1 MKIAY
6 AFRRTTVYPYTA
18 GSYGPAGWGLP
29 DEPGLTTFLK
39 KINEIGFDGIELGF
53 EVFGGYGATE
63 SSAKELQK
71 RLLDSG
77 APCVAIRAGGVLC
90 TPVVGEQN
98 RDRLFKSIEIAGWLG
113 IDIVNSALSGPPRN
127 KTLGDNTPGKPIQQG
142 SSQLASYQDFERTAS
157 ILHEAGERAGGAGLE
172 VTVEVHQLSIADT
185 STSTLKLLEM
195 ANSDHVF
202 ANPDLGNILWHYDE
216 PEESSEDAIVALAP
230 HSKYWHCKTLQ
241 RVHVP
246 ELDRAYF
253 IRVPIPDGDIDY
265 RFAINAMI
273 EAGYEGY
280 FALEGTNTGDHISKD
295 ARSVQYVRKMVA
307 EIEKGKSIF

>member
-1 MKIAY
+1 M
-6 AFRRTTVYPYTA
+6 
-18 GSYGPAGWGLP
+18 
-29 DEPGLTTFLK
+29 
-39 KINEIGFDGIELGF
+39 
-53 EVFGGYGATE
+53 
-63 SSAKELQK
+63 
-71 RLLDSG
+71 
-77 APCVAIRAGGVLC
+77 AIRAGGVLC
-90 TPVVGEQN
+90 TPVIGEQN

-127 KTLGDNTPGKPIQQG
+127 KALGDNTPGKPIQQG

-172 VTVEVHQLSIADT
+172 VTVEVHQHSIADT

-195 ANSDHVF
+195 VNSDHVF

-295 ARSVQYVRKMVA
+295 ARSVQYVRKIVA
-307 EIEKGKSIF
+307 EIEQGESIL

>member
-18 GSYGPAGWGLP
+18 GFYGPAGWGLP

-142 SSQLASYQDFERTAS
+142 SSQLASYQDFETG
-157 ILHEAGERAGGAGLE
+157 LAGFLALGGGGAGLE

-195 ANSDHVF
+195 VNSDHVF

-295 ARSVQYVRKMVA
+295 ARSVQYVRKIVA
-307 EIEKGKSIF
+307 EIEQGKSIL